1 MKMPDKDIEKIG
13 FPDSEE
19 SYPKGFNMN
28 QSAGLPES
36 GSKDAQRIQTIA
48 NKMQPYDYPGDSS
61 PLHAAHAYIQLLR
74 EHPDGIDMGTHMEGH
89 HAIGTVHNILNHGE
103 EYSYHPDSIQYKIEE
118 PQEERGAGLNDNMT
132 LEGFHRNHLR
142 ANMRTDMSHNAMG
155 LADDLHRRLRQV
167 SPAFNPDSLGYNPL
181 QWPASMTRSFADSAP
196 LPPEGEG
203 DNIRGEM
210 KPQFPTDPQP
220 GPHSDFK
227 GYDRGEAWPKERY
240 GRENRARRGD
250 AAMESGHH
258 SDTAEYRYPS
268 MRGRR
273 ETYRTM
279 GGELEEPSA
288 NPSANPSAE
297 TPVSPQPKAKNAFK
311 QRFPDLFGDEEKAVS
326 KLMKFI
332 KAEEDDGIEGF
343 RRHMGD
349 EIQRQVDKNRPHTE
363 WEDTHPDLF
372 LPVGHDKAPL
382 FLENK
387 GEGRPVP
394 SVHYHAYNYLDKIHR
409 DVPMTANQHA
419 DGLKGVH
426 RSDML
431 QRHGAAV
438 RDMDYD
444 DAFPLGRARPNR
456 PPRNAP
462 KGQRPSQEYLDTTR
476 KEMNIHDFLTDHTE
490 SMLSKVPSQHQEGVQ
505 RMFDKVAFESPSYKP
520 TGSFETDPDIQ
531 RYFSVSKLMKFIRKE
546 GEGGGDG
553 GAFNGLSGTVFT
565 STNAGVFTPTFG
577 GRGTKKRHLKNKR
590 RQDKKREKLMGKS
603 KKSGVDRL
611 VQFLYDGSPNMSK
624 GGKKGLAPGLDE
636 DMSGA
641 PATADAYN
649 QNITPYQR
657 LSWEKDVTEDTL
669 NHKKTSRKLEDAMEV
684 AEKNE
689 PHINMGLAGG
699 MEAAIA
705 APYPQEE
712 DPSVSNGT
720 TERKPGWHN
729 KTYVQKAS
737 TEGAG
742 NNTPDQNS
750 QAATGPHPQALFVER
765 TKDNP
770 NEAPH
775 KDAVTKENDM
785 QRRRKQESNT
795 EPEGSKPVA
804 GLGLQ
809 MAYTSDY
816 GQTDALHRGGDQ
828 DTDDPEV
835 SDEDA
840 STYWVPETGKVAKL
854 EAMRK
859 ALEEAGDDAPILNAL
874 LKVDY
879 A

>member
-1 MKMPDKDIEKIG
+1 MKMPNKDIEKIG

-19 SYPKGFNMN
+19 SYPKGFNRN
-28 QSAGLPES
+28 QSAGLPEP
-36 GSKDAQRIQTIA
+36 GSKDAQRVQTIA

-61 PLHAAHAYIQLLR
+61 PLHAAHSYIQLLR

-142 ANMRTDMSHNAMG
+142 ANMRADMSHNAMG

-167 SPAFNPDSLGYNPL
+167 SPAYNPDDLGYNPM

-210 KPQFPTDPQP
+210 KPQFPKDPQP

-258 SDTAEYRYPS
+258 ADTAEFRYPS

-288 NPSANPSAE
+288 NPSADPSAE
-297 TPVSPQPKAKNAFK
+297 TPVPPQPKAKNAFK
-311 QRFPDLFGDEEKAVS
+311 QRFPDLFGDEEKA
-326 KLMKFI
+326 M
-332 KAEEDDGIEGF
+332 
-343 RRHMGD
+343 
-349 EIQRQVDKNRPHTE
+349 
-363 WEDTHPDLF
+363 
-372 LPVGHDKAPL
+372 
-382 FLENK
+382 
-387 GEGRPVP
+387 
-394 SVHYHAYNYLDKIHR
+394 
-409 DVPMTANQHA
+409 
-419 DGLKGVH
+419 
-426 RSDML
+426 
-431 QRHGAAV
+431 
-438 RDMDYD
+438 
-444 DAFPLGRARPNR
+444 
-456 PPRNAP
+456 
-462 KGQRPSQEYLDTTR
+462 
-476 KEMNIHDFLTDHTE
+476 
-490 SMLSKVPSQHQEGVQ
+490 
-505 RMFDKVAFESPSYKP
+505 
-520 TGSFETDPDIQ
+520 
-531 RYFSVSKLMKFIRKE
+531 SKLMKFIRKE
-546 GEGGGDG
+546 GDGGGDG

-577 GRGTKKRHLKNKR
+577 GRGTKKKHLKNKR

-657 LSWEKDVTEDTL
+657 LNWEKDVTEDTL

-684 AEKNE
+684 AEENE

-699 MEAAIA
+699 MET
-705 APYPQEE
+705 
-712 DPSVSNGT
+712 GT
-720 TERKPGWHN
+720 TSTYPRHDSVNSVGN
-729 KTYVQKAS
+729 AKTARGAVWGKDNSYVQKAS
-737 TEGAG
+737 TEGSG
-742 NNTPDQNS
+742 NNSPDQNS

-765 TKDNP
+765 TKDSP

-816 GQTDALHRGGDQ
+816 GQTDALHRGGDK
-828 DTDDPEV
+828 DKDDPEV
-835 SDEDA
+835 ADEDA
-840 STYWVPETGKVAKL
+840 SSYWVPETEKVAKL

-859 ALEEAGDDAPILNAL
+859 ELEEAGDDTPILNAL